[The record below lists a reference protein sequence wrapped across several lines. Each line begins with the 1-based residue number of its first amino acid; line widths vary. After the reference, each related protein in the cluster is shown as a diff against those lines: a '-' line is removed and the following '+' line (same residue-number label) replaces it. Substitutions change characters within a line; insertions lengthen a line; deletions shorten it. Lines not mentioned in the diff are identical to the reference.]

1 MHCNKAVIII
11 SSYKAKGHI
20 MLNNFEALLAP
31 AKKLAELNKAQIEK
45 AIAVQQAVTKEYVA
59 LAEARIK
66 AATGIKDAAGLNTFV
81 KEQVELAQSGFEKA
95 VADSKTMVDDAKSYN
110 EEVIKLVQESNAV
123 VTEEV
128 KETVKKAT
136 KKVA

>member
-1 MHCNKAVIII
+1 
-11 SSYKAKGHI
+11 
-20 MLNNFEALLAP
+20 MLNNLELLLAP

-45 AIAVQQAVTKEYVA
+45 AIAAQQAATKEYVA

-66 AATGIKDAAGLNTFV
+66 AASTIKDVAGFNTFV
-81 KEQVELAQSGFEKA
+81 NEQVELAKSGVEK
-95 VADSKTMVDDAKSYN
+95 VTADSKSMLADAKAYN
-110 EEVIKLVQESNAV
+110 EEVMKLVQEGNAV

-136 KKVA
+136 KK

>member
-1 MHCNKAVIII
+1 
-11 SSYKAKGHI
+11 
-20 MLNNFEALLAP
+20 MLNNFEALFAP
-31 AKKLAELNKAQIEK
+31 AKKLAELNKAQFEK
-45 AIAVQQAVTKEYVA
+45 MFAAQQAATKEYVV

-66 AATGIKDAAGLNTFV
+66 AVSGIKDAAGLNTFV
-81 KEQVELAQSGFEKA
+81 KEQAELAKSGFEKA
-95 VADSKTMVDDAKSYN
+95 VADSKALAEDAKSYN

>member
-1 MHCNKAVIII
+1 
-11 SSYKAKGHI
+11 

>member
-1 MHCNKAVIII
+1 
-11 SSYKAKGHI
+11 

-31 AKKLAELNKAQIEK
+31 AKKLAELNKVQIEK
-45 AIAVQQAVTKEYVA
+45 AIAAQQAATKEYVA

-66 AATGIKDAAGLNTFV
+66 AASAIKDAAGLNSFV

-95 VADSKTMVDDAKSYN
+95 VADGKALVDDAKSYN
-110 EEVIKLVQESNAV
+110 EEVIKLVQEGNAV